1 MNSYAPV
8 VTRLIAGLILVFLV
22 DASQLLLL
30 VPDRTD
36 ELWAWE
42 IQPEVTAMVLASAY
56 VAGAYFFARV
66 LFGAPWRQV
75 AAGFPAVIVFVWMA
89 AAATFLHLD
98 RFIEDNLA
106 FAAWIALYT
115 ITPIAIPLLYL
126 YNQSRAPRREAGP
139 ELARG
144 LRLTLGAA
152 GLAVLALGVVMIV
165 SPSTAMDFWPW
176 TLTPLTAR
184 IMAAVVALYGTVWLS
199 VAVDGSR
206 LGARIPLEAHA
217 LGLTCVIVVLI
228 VESETAPLMVAG
240 AAVMLAGS
248 LAVARQSRVT

>member
-8 VTRLIAGLILVFLV
+8 FTRWVAAAILLFLV
-22 DASQLLLL
+22 DAAQLLLL

-56 VAGAYFFARV
+56 VAGAFFARV
-66 LFGAPWRQV
+66 MFGAPWRQV
-75 AAGFPAVIVFVWMA
+75 APGFPGVIVFVWMA

-115 ITPIAIPLLYL
+115 ITPVAIPLLYA
-126 YNQSRAPRREAGP
+126 YNQSRAPRREAGA

-144 LRLTLGAA
+144 LRL
-152 GLAVLALGVVMIV
+152 GLAVVGIAVMAVGVVMLA

-184 IMAAVVALYGTVWLS
+184 IMAAVVALYGSVWLS
-199 VAVDGSR
+199 VAVDGTR

-228 VESETAPLMVAG
+228 VESEAAPLLVAC

-248 LAVARQSRVT
+248 LAVALQSRVS